1 MKYSYRSR
9 QHQSHQK
16 LLFIGIVIGLAI
28 GHVIYFANPLVET
41 KTVYKGNPMPF
52 FSQINLLAVDQD
64 GNGVATPLI
73 VEATPGNGKIL
84 TDIEKLLFWTDTQQS
99 IQTARDVAL
108 KAANIDMNDYDIVY
122 SISSDAT
129 VIGGPSA
136 GAALTIA
143 TVAALENKT
152 LKDDIVITGTIE
164 PNGSIGQV
172 GGVLEKATAAKD
184 IGATVF
190 LVPAGQSEETY
201 LKPQENCTRRAGF
214 LFCQTTYDRI
224 TVNIGEDV
232 GISVIEVQ
240 NIDDALKY
248 FGL

>member
-1 MKYSYRSR
+1 MKYRYQSR
-9 QHQSHQK
+9 NHQSHQII
-16 LLFIGIVIGLAI
+16 LFIGIIVGLAI
-28 GHVIYFANPLVET
+28 GLLIYFGNPLVET
-41 KTVYKGNPMPF
+41 KTVYQSNAMPF

-108 KAANIDMNDYDIVY
+108 NVANINMSEYDIVY
-122 SISSDAT
+122 SISSNAT

-172 GGVLEKATAAKD
+172 GGVLEKASAAKD

-190 LVPAGQSEETY
+190 LVPVGQSEETY

-214 LFCQTTYDRI
+214 IFCQTTYSQI
-224 TVNIGEDV
+224 TVNIGKDV

-240 NIDDALKY
+240 NINDALKY